1 MNFDFVVAAFLK
13 YSADKEP
20 LRASAGFPHSSY
32 RDHSSGARL
41 PPATSRAFLLDSHVL
56 TS

>member
-20 LRASAGFPHSSY
+20 LRAAARFSSQCLP
-32 RDHSSGARL
+32 RRLFWRSDL
-41 PPATSRAFLLDSHVL
+41 PPIV
-56 TS
+56 